1 MSWTQESSHR
11 DEFFMQ
17 QTLLFSDNLK
27 DLKSLRNQLYSAA
40 EYFEMAYTKQLQKQ
54 IVEETV
60 KDYAI
65 KALVNTVDHLGSVAY
80 KINSFLDE
88 KMIEYSAMERR
99 LWCLEQRLRTCQDFV
114 NLGGLSQQSIVL
126 EAPKHHKHYIFPGK
140 LFRLILVHS
149 SLRKWL
155 IVKKKTSEIP
165 YDFNFFR
172 KDTETTVLE
181 ETLNDVANTRLKSN
195 SMFAI
200 VDLNRFKNIGIEA
213 KPADSSSECVGDG
226 WFMLRSPRP
235 VPRQRPQLLSSVS
248 MNQKLV
254 PVGALKNRFVVG
266 IKLIKKKHGKDISK
280 DNRALGKLRRE
291 AERAKRALNNQHR
304 VRVEIESLFDGVVVD
319 FSEPLT
325 RACFEELNND
335 LFRKSGRPWD
345 LCQKSNMIF

>member
-1 MSWTQESSHR
+1 
-11 DEFFMQ
+11 MQ

-155 IVKKKTSEIP
+155 
-165 YDFNFFR
+165 
-172 KDTETTVLE
+172 
-181 ETLNDVANTRLKSN
+181 
-195 SMFAI
+195 M
-200 VDLNRFKNIGIEA
+200 
-213 KPADSSSECVGDG
+213 
-226 WFMLRSPRP
+226 
-235 VPRQRPQLLSSVS
+235 
-248 MNQKLV
+248 
-254 PVGALKNRFVVG
+254 
-266 IKLIKKKHGKDISK
+266 
-280 DNRALGKLRRE
+280 
-291 AERAKRALNNQHR
+291 
-304 VRVEIESLFDGVVVD
+304 
-319 FSEPLT
+319 
-325 RACFEELNND
+325 
-335 LFRKSGRPWD
+335 
-345 LCQKSNMIF
+345 